1 MTDDALLSV
10 IQRYV
15 QEPVVDGGRTW
26 ALGLWSR
33 EEVIAYVAAAER
45 SFIQRTQ
52 VILGWQIQAYA
63 AGAGS
68 TTLDPEVVEVIS
80 AAVEHEGRIT
90 PCPLVSQHEANL
102 GYANWPGLSARPRVA
117 IPGEQGTATLT
128 LVPPPNAAGL
138 LHLHVIPLPEPLT
151 GDGDPLTVG
160 DLWEPFIIAGAL
172 ARMFAKPGQAY
183 NPQRRDRAQAV
194 FEFGVALALQ
204 RTA

>member
-26 ALGLWSR
+26 ALGLWNR
-33 EEVIAYVAAAER
+33 EEVIAYLAAAER
-45 SFIQRTQ
+45 AFIQRTQ
-52 VILGWQIQAYA
+52 VVVGWQLQDYA
-63 AGAGS
+63 VGPGS
-68 TTLDPEVVEVIS
+68 TTLDPEVVEVL
-80 AAVEHEGRIT
+80 AVSVTQNGRGT
-90 PCPLVSQHEANL
+90 PCPLVSRHEADSL
-102 GYANWPGLSARPRVA
+102 YPGWPTLLDRPRAA
-117 IPGEQGTATLT
+117 IYGELGTATLT
-128 LVPPPNAAGL
+128 LVPPPNAAGQ
-138 LHLHVIPLPEPLT
+138 LHLHVVPLPEPLT

-183 NPQRRDRAQAV
+183 NAQRRDRANAL
-194 FEFGVALALQ
+194 FELGVALALQ